1 MSRSRESA
9 GQRESERER
18 EKKEKLTRATAV
30 AKKAAKYESTVF
42 VSMAAVDGQG
52 GDLSSSRDVFGV
64 C

>member
-18 EKKEKLTRATAV
+18 EKEKLTRATAV